1 MLHFLF
7 ARRWAWAALLGVFCL
22 PAWANGPLPPAA
34 LAALQRAKVPP
45 EALSVL
51 VVEAEGR
58 QPPRLAWR
66 ADVPSNPAS
75 VMKLVT
81 T

>member
-51 VVEAEGR
+51 VVEA
-58 QPPRLAWR
+58 
-66 ADVPSNPAS
+66 
-75 VMKLVT
+75 
-81 T
+81 